1 MPTLDLAGVLD
12 IYATLDAVKVAL
24 ENPIHRYRAAAM
36 RRKLADTCEP
46 MIEMQRD
53 LQKIIPPEFIEK
65 RTSLLQQYA
74 RKGPE
79 GRPVIANDQYVIDA
93 DQRPAFDAALEAL
106 REEYQE
112 ALDKHEAEVEAIN
125 TSLKQNVEY
134 PELPYKF
141 QLSWFSPAVRQEW
154 LETLL
159 DFIVDDSAE
168 MEAKEQ
174 APAPEKPKKKAKA

>member
-1 MPTLDLAGVLD
+1 MPKLDLAGVLD

-65 RTSLLQQYA
+65 RTALLQQYA
-74 RKGPE
+74 RKGPD
-79 GRPVIANDQYVIDA
+79 GRPVIASDQYVIDT
-93 DQRPAFDAALEAL
+93 DQRPLFDAALDAL
-106 REEYQE
+106 REEFQE
-112 ALDKHEAEVEAIN
+112 ALDKHEAEVEKIN
-125 TSLKQNVEY
+125 KALREDVEY

-141 QLSWFSPAVRQEW
+141 QLSWFSSAVRQEW

-159 DFIVDDSAE
+159 DLIVDDSE
-168 MEAKEQ
+168 ETEAKP
-174 APAPEKPKKKAKA
+174 APAAKGKKKATA